1 MQGKIY
7 GFNWMIMIMN
17 LLNLIIKLKTGVV
30 NFNSMFIHVPP
41 EIFFF
46 LLYLKKK
53 KKMFYIFNTTSYNLM
68 NFNNFSMS

>member
-41 EIFFF
+41 EFFFF

-53 KKMFYIFNTTSYNLM
+53 KNVLYI
-68 NFNNFSMS
+68 

>member
-46 LLYLKKK
+46 CC
-53 KKMFYIFNTTSYNLM
+53 I
-68 NFNNFSMS
+68 